1 MPLGGVMTAR
11 GTAFISVRGRLVSR
25 LLIHERLS
33 KMILEAKDA
42 KDVLAATVQE
52 EDARLT

>member
-1 MPLGGVMTAR
+1 MTAR